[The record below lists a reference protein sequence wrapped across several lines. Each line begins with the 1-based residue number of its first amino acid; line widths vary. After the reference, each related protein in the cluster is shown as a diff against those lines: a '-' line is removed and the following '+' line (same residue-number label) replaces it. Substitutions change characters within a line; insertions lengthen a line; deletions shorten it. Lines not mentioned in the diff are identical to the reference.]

1 MLLQFLENSFLF
13 SLQSHTL
20 LSRILIKRYMAMSD
34 YFIKILFERQIDRY
48 IYMRIAC
55 GTNIDLTFL
64 FSLFCTLILIYS
76 MKKIRLYI
84 I

>member
-1 MLLQFLENSFLF
+1 
-13 SLQSHTL
+13 
-20 LSRILIKRYMAMSD
+20 MSD